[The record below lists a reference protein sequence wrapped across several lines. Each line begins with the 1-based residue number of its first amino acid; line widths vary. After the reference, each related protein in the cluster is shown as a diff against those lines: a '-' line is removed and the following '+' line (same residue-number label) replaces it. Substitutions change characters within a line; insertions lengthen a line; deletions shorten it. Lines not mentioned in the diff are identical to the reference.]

1 MVDYD
6 RETSFI
12 DDDLIRRLLA
22 QGPPSASTLAD
33 LLAKAEAARGLEPDE
48 LALLLKVDD
57 EETWQEIF
65 YAARK
70 VKERIYGRRIVLFA
84 PLYLSNYC
92 INGCR
97 YCGYRTGSGVVRKRL
112 TMEEIREEVVALE
125 RMGHKRLAIE
135 TGEDPVNCPLDYVL
149 EAIDTIYSVSA
160 EQGAIRRLNVNI
172 AATTVENYRRLKEHG
187 IGTYI
192 LFQETY
198 HRPTYA
204 VMHPSGPKSDYAWH
218 LLAFDRAMEA
228 GQDDVGAGILFGL
241 ADYRYELLGLLLHA
255 RHLEERFGVGPHTV
269 SVPRLKPAHGVDLG
283 HFPHLVDDKTFKRI
297 VALIRLAL
305 PYTGIIISTRE
316 SPALRRELLE
326 LGVSQISAAS
336 CTGVGGYSKRRGGP
350 AEETAQ
356 FQIEDHRS
364 LDEVLAALCRDGY
377 LPSFCT
383 ACYRQGRTGDRFMA
397 LAKTGRIGEICTPN
411 AILTFAEYLLDYG
424 SEETKRLGRAAIE
437 VNLAELPAGLQEGV
451 RRRLA
456 RIAQGERDLYY

>member
-1 MVDYD
+1 MPGP
-6 RETSFI
+6 ETSFI
-12 DDDLIRRLLA
+12 DDELIQRLLA
-22 QGPPSASTLAD
+22 QGPASAATIEEI
-33 LLAKAEAARGLEPDE
+33 LAKAEAARGLEPEE
-48 LALLLKVDD
+48 LALLLKVEED
-57 EETWQEIF
+57 ETWARIF
-65 YAARK
+65 QAARR
-70 VKERIYGRRIVLFA
+70 VKEQIYGRRIVLFA

-92 INGCR
+92 VNACR
-97 YCGYRTGSGVVRKRL
+97 YCGYRTGSGIVRRRL
-112 TMEEIREEVVALE
+112 TMAEIREEVIALE

-172 AATTVENYRRLKEHG
+172 AATTVEAYRRLKEHG

-204 VMHPSGPKSDYAWH
+204 MMHPSGPKSDYDWH

-255 RHLEERFGVGPHTV
+255 RHLEERFGAGPHTV

-283 HFPHLVDDKTFKRI
+283 RFPHLVDDGTFKRI

-305 PYTGIIISTRE
+305 PYTGLILSTRE

-336 CTGVGGYSKRRGGP
+336 CTGVGGYSAGAGRRER
-350 AEETAQ
+350 EETAQ
-356 FQIEDHRS
+356 FRIEDHRS
-364 LDEVLAALCRDGY
+364 LDEVLAALCRDSY

-383 ACYRQGRTGDRFMA
+383 ACYRRSRTGDRFMA
-397 LAKTGRIGEICTPN
+397 LAKSGRIGRICGPN

-424 SEETKRLGRAAIE
+424 SEETKRLGWEAIE
-437 VNLAELPAGLQEGV
+437 ANLAEIPAAERDGI
-451 RRRLA
+451 RRRLE
-456 RIAQGERDLYY
+456 RIARGERDLYL

>member
-1 MVDYD
+1 MAGY
-6 RETSFI
+6 ETSFI
-12 DDDLIRRLLA
+12 DDDLIQHLLGQA
-22 QGPPSASTLAD
+22 PPSPATLAD
-33 LLAKAEAARGLEPDE
+33 ILAKAEAARGLDPEE
-48 LALLLKVDD
+48 LALLLKVEE
-57 EETWQEIF
+57 EETWEEIF
-65 YAARK
+65 RAARK

-92 INGCR
+92 VNACR
-97 YCGYRTGSGVVRKRL
+97 YCGYRTGSGIVRRRL
-112 TMEEIREEVVALE
+112 TMAEIREEVIALE

-172 AATTVENYRRLKEHG
+172 AATTVEAYRRLKEHG

-204 VMHPSGPKSDYAWH
+204 MMRPSGPKSDYDWH

-269 SVPRLKPAHGVDLG
+269 SVPRLKPAHGVDLNR
-283 HFPHLVDDKTFKRI
+283 FPHLVDDKTFKRI

-305 PYTGIIISTRE
+305 PYTGLILSTRE

-336 CTGVGGYSKRRGGP
+336 CTGVGGYSVRR
-350 AEETAQ
+350 AEPGETAQ

-437 VNLAELPAGLQEGV
+437 ANLAELPPKLQEDV
-451 RRRLA
+451 RVRLA
-456 RIAQGERDLYY
+456 CIDRGERDLYY

>member
-1 MVDYD
+1 MQSPD
-6 RETSFI
+6 TSFI
-12 DDDLIRRLLA
+12 DDESIRRLLA
-22 QGPPSASTLAD
+22 GGPAPAAAVEEI
-33 LLAKAEAARGLEPDE
+33 LAKAETACGLEPEE
-48 LALLLKVDD
+48 LALLLKV
-57 EETWQEIF
+57 EKQETWERIF
-65 YAARK
+65 RAARR

-92 INGCR
+92 VNACL
-97 YCGYRTGSGVVRKRL
+97 YCGYRTGNGIIRRRL
-112 TMEEIREEVVALE
+112 SPAEIREEVRALE
-125 RMGHKRLAIE
+125 RMGHKRLAVE

-149 EAIDTIYSVSA
+149 EAIDLIYAESA

-172 AATTVENYRRLKEHG
+172 AATTVEAYRRLKEHG

-204 VMHPSGPKSDYAWH
+204 LMHPSGPKSDYDWH

-241 ADYRYELLGLLLHA
+241 ADYRYELLALLLHA
-255 RHLEERFGVGPHTV
+255 RHLEERFGAGPHTV
-269 SVPRLKPAHGVDLG
+269 SVPRLKPAQGVDPG
-283 HFPHLVDDKTFKRI
+283 RFPHPVDDAAFKRI

-305 PYTGIIISTRE
+305 PYTGIILSTRE
-316 SPALRRELLE
+316 SPALRRELLA

-336 CTGVGGYSKRRGGP
+336 CTGVGGYSTRGQ
-350 AEETAQ
+350 EREKTAQ

-383 ACYRQGRTGDRFMA
+383 ACYRRGRTGDRFMA
-397 LAKTGRIGEICTPN
+397 LAKSGRIGRICGPN
-411 AILTFAEYLLDYG
+411 AVLTFAEYLLDYG
-424 SEETKRLGRAAIE
+424 SEETKRLGRQVIE
-437 VNLAELPAGLQEGV
+437 ANLAEIPPARREEV
-451 RRRLA
+451 RRRLERLA
-456 RIAQGERDLYY
+456 GGERDLYF